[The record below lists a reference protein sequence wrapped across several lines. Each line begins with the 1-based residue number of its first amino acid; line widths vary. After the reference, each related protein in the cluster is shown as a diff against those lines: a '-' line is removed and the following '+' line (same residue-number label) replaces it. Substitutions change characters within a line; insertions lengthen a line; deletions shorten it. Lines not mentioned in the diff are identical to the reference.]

1 MRMGLILNER
11 KEKLIQPADPVGHDG
26 VGVSLWKARDLT
38 HEAWR
43 QPRSLIIKRCD
54 SKKVS
59 RERGARGTDADKR
72 LPSNGTGRFTEKA
85 QGIAVSTALKVDM

>member
-38 HEAWR
+38 PKH
-43 QPRSLIIKRCD
+43 
-54 SKKVS
+54 
-59 RERGARGTDADKR
+59 RGNRD
-72 LPSNGTGRFTEKA
+72 P
-85 QGIAVSTALKVDM
+85 